1 MTDLQTYI
9 NNLRKELKELTSE
22 NFLSKDMDE
31 QIVAQVISIKDR
43 IKYCNEPSTDSP
55 IPDRHD
61 YTNKSSYKDEFLNII
76 DRMIFQKWYTEIT
89 LVVHKE
95 FSLTV
100 VALVD
105 LGANMNC
112 IQEGLIPSKYY
123 ESTTD
128 KLTQANGDRLKIS
141 NKLTKTY
148 IYNNGINF
156 KTPFFLANKLSSK
169 VILGNPFLALLYPF
183 STTDNEICTNILE
196 TYVFFKFILPPIPK
210 DIHLLKEIS
219 IFKDI
224 NTDKPITDN
233 DEITANPKVDD
244 TISST

>member
-1 MTDLQTYI
+1 MYAIFEKLLCQ
-9 NNLRKELKELTSE
+9 
-22 NFLSKDMDE
+22 
-31 QIVAQVISIKDR
+31 
-43 IKYCNEPSTDSP
+43 
-55 IPDRHD
+55 
-61 YTNKSSYKDEFLNII
+61 LNS
-76 DRMIFQKWYTEIT
+76 RNS
-89 LVVHKE
+89 VCHCHKE

-105 LGANMNC
+105 SGADMNC

-128 KLTQANGDRLKIS
+128 RLTQANGDRLKIS

-156 KTPFFLANKLSSK
+156 RTPFFLADKLSSK
-169 VILGNPFLALLYPF
+169 VILENPFLALLYPF
-183 STTDNEICTNILE
+183 STTDNGICTNILGLE
-196 TYVFFKFILPPIPK
+196 VFFKFILPPIPK

-224 NTDKPITDN
+224 STDEPITDN
-233 DEITANPKVDD
+233 DEITTNPKVDD
-244 TISST
+244 TIISTQ

>member
-1 MTDLQTYI
+1 MI
-9 NNLRKELKELTSE
+9 
-22 NFLSKDMDE
+22 E
-31 QIVAQVISIKDR
+31 QIVAQVIIIKDR
-43 IKYCNEPSTDSP
+43 IKYGNESLTDSSLL
-55 IPDRHD
+55 DRNNYMD
-61 YTNKSSYKDEFLNII
+61 KISYKDEYKDEFLNII
-76 DRMIFQKWYTEIT
+76 DKMKFQKWYAEIT

-105 LGANMNC
+105 SGADMNC

-128 KLTQANGDRLKIS
+128 RLTQTNGDRLKIS

-156 KTPFFLANKLSSK
+156 KTPFFVAGKLSSK

-183 STTDNEICTNILE
+183 STTDNGICTNILE
-196 TYVFFKFILPPIPK
+196 MEVFF
-210 DIHLLKEIS
+210 
-219 IFKDI
+219 
-224 NTDKPITDN
+224 
-233 DEITANPKVDD
+233 
-244 TISST
+244 